1 LLARGY
7 PTTEEDQRWC
17 QSGNSAVTCIGNPS
31 LDFIRKPVSR
41 KALAAAYAGVRIE
54 EHEAMP
60 TLRMGVR
67 LFHMVSQHSYGA
79 GGA

>member
-1 LLARGY
+1 MLARSY
-7 PTTEEDQRWC
+7 PTTEEDQSWC
-17 QSGNSAVTCIGNPS
+17 QSGNSAVTCIDYPS
-31 LDFIRKPVSR
+31 LDFIRRPVSR

-54 EHEAMP
+54 AREAMP